1 MHIYEI
7 FAVAI
12 YTDERITD
20 YFPDELVEYRTA
32 FLQSLQSDSLEGST
46 LLTDVPVDPNNG
58 HILTLSTCITDM
70 PNNRLLIVAAEKAL

>member
-1 MHIYEI
+1 M
-7 FAVAI
+7 
-12 YTDERITD
+12 
-20 YFPDELVEYRTA
+20 A
-32 FLQSLQSDSLEGST
+32 FLQSLQSDSLEDSI